1 MPDFERPLRSL
12 EVHAAPAAELK
23 SALINQQI
31 GMDRARRQIVVLA
44 LFVAALK
51 VAYDAYRAGLF
62 G

>member
-12 EVHAAPAAELK
+12 EVHAAPTAELK